1 MILDLSF
8 LDEKKYQGLIESPFQ
23 LNPLKERY
31 LQYFVSFR
39 FSEISVHPHVQ
50 QLISNPGGLHL
61 NQSVHQSQ
69 GGDYT
74 QHPHPPP
81 EN

>member
-1 MILDLSF
+1 MCFNPCTQFKLYSPISQFALS
-8 LDEKKYQGLIESPFQ
+8 DEDF
-23 LNPLKERY
+23 NFRD
-31 LQYFVSFR
+31 SFG

-74 QHPHPPP
+74 QHSHPPP